1 MRSTTSTHGRRLALV
16 AAALLALGACQ
27 NQRATTAD
35 AGATGQSQASA
46 TAAAQASAIQPAYP
60 TIDPTQ
66 LDDANL
72 IGVLDAALAGCQ
84 SATYAALR
92 QEMGRRVDTYSAQA
106 QAGIAT
112 PETLVQRDRFQAVL
126 GATPAGDPCPPR
138 ASQPVPV
145 QTGGYGY
152 VAPRVGVGIGGGS
165 NGVGAGIGISVPIF

>member
-1 MRSTTSTHGRRLALV
+1 MRATKSAQGRRLVLA
-16 AAALLALGACQ
+16 AAALLAIGACQ

-35 AGATGQSQASA
+35 AGAAVQSQATTQAS
-46 TAAAQASAIQPAYP
+46 TQASAIQPAYP

-84 SATYAALR
+84 TATYAALR
-92 QEMGRRVDTYSAQA
+92 QEMSRRADTYSAQA

-112 PETLVQRDRFQAVL
+112 PETIVQRDRFQAVL

-138 ASQPVPV
+138 ATQQVPV